1 MADDSLKPPLT
12 RRVPGA
18 ARCGPRSTTR
28 PVLPD
33 ALLKRM
39 QAAVDAARAN
49 RDKGQVQPGMAGIAG
64 TAPRVTRRA
73 ATPLLPVQ
81 SAPPSARTSP
91 PVTTPQVTTPPVTT
105 PPVTTPPVTTPPVT
119 TPPVTTPP
127 VTTPPVTS
135 RPVPI
140 PPPRRSAPRR
150 PGRRGPRVAGTA
162 ALGVVVFAAGAVAA
176 TLWARATGV
185 ASPGTRSHS
194 TAPNTSPR
202 SSAPPSS
209 PPPRT
214 QSPSP
219 AAVAANLAAT
229 WVATQIGHDQYV
241 ACDKAMCDALTAHGF
256 PGRKL
261 QLIRPHSHPPVHAQV
276 VVVTPVVARQFASN
290 PAAKWAPAVLTRV
303 GSGTSAIFI
312 RVVSSQGAGAY
323 NSALS
328 KDVQQ
333 RKSSA
338 QHLLR
343 SAHVK
348 ASAAA
353 RSDLAQGRV
362 DARLIVVLT
371 SLAAL
376 HPIQILGFGTA
387 YADATPGIPLRQAD
401 LAPSVA
407 ASNLKWS
414 AYVGFLRK
422 VLAAEPATYRPH
434 SAALTHNGA
443 NTLVFRIDFS
453 APSPLHLVGP

>member
-1 MADDSLKPPLT
+1 MCSSGHSGGGSIGTTPGVSQMADDSLKPPLT

-28 PVLPD
+28 PVLPE

-49 RDKGQVQPGMAGIAG
+49 REKGQVQRGMTGTATRATLRAG
-64 TAPRVTRRA
+64 TPS
-73 ATPLLPVQ
+73 LPVQ
-81 SAPPSARTSP
+81 ATPPTALTSP
-91 PVTTPQVTTPPVTT
+91 PVTSPPVTS
-105 PPVTTPPVTTPPVT
+105 PPA
-119 TPPVTTPP
+119 
-127 VTTPPVTS
+127 TS
-135 RPVPI
+135 RPVPVKL
-140 PPPRRSAPRR
+140 PPRRAAPRR
-150 PGRRGPRVAGTA
+150 PRRRGPRVAGAA

-176 TLWARATGV
+176 TLWARATGS
-185 ASPGTRSHS
+185 ASHGTRAHS
-194 TAPNTSPR
+194 TPSTSPR
-202 SSAPPSS
+202 SS

-214 QSPSP
+214 QSPNP
-219 AAVAANLAAT
+219 ATVAANLAAS
-229 WVATQIGHDQYV
+229 WVATQIGHEQYV
-241 ACDKAMCDALTAHGF
+241 ACDKAMCDALTAHGY

-261 QLIRPHSHPPVHAQV
+261 QLIRPHSQPPLHAQV

-303 GSGTSAIFI
+303 GSGTSAISI
-312 RVVSSQGAGAY
+312 RVVSSKGAGAY

-348 ASAAA
+348 ATAPA
-353 RSDLAQGRV
+353 RSDLAHGRV

-387 YADATPGIPLRQAD
+387 YTGASPGVPLRQAD
-401 LAPSVA
+401 LAPSDA
-407 ASNLKWS
+407 ASHLKWS

-422 VLAAEPATYRPH
+422 VLAKEPGTYRPH

-443 NTLVFRIDFS
+443 NTLVFRIEFS
-453 APSPLHLVGP
+453 APSPLHLVGQ